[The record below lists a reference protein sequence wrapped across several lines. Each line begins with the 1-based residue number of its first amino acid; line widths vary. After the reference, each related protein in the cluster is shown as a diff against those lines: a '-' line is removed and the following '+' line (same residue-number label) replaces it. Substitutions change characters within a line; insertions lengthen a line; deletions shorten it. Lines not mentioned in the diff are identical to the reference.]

1 MVDARIGL
9 LKYYYLIPDFWLL
22 PLNEIHKHFPSDSV
36 VVGVVVFVCV
46 VVVGGGGCGG

>member
-36 VVGVVVFVCV
+36 VVVVVVSV
-46 VVVGGGGCGG
+46 VVVGGGCGGG

>member
-9 LKYYYLIPDFWLL
+9 LKYLIPDFWLL

-36 VVGVVVFVCV
+36 VVGVVVFVSVV
-46 VVVGGGGCGG
+46 VVVGGGCGGG